1 MIFYTKQIQN
11 ILNDKPS
18 ENLFSFSLLFISV
31 YNFVRHIPASGRFKT
46 VFYLFGLAYMIMF
59 FFRYKKTRL
68 SLLTIIGLMPMIL
81 GIAINLRVGSDV
93 TNFWLFAPLPLMIL
107 GEPVSILDFFK

>member
-1 MIFYTKQIQN
+1 
-11 ILNDKPS
+11 
-18 ENLFSFSLLFISV
+18 
-31 YNFVRHIPASGRFKT
+31 
-46 VFYLFGLAYMIMF
+46 
-59 FFRYKKTRL
+59 
-68 SLLTIIGLMPMIL
+68 MIL